1 MDLTTV
7 IGCIITWLL
16 VLSAM
21 VSGGNPQAYID
32 FPSILIT
39 MGGTIGAMITSS
51 PSDRLKSFFGTLKCA
66 FFTARTDI
74 ITLVQTIV
82 SFAEKARREGLL
94 SLEANTAELTD
105 NEFLRKSI
113 QLVVD
118 GTDPELVRAILDT
131 EIGILE
137 SRHSANKSLL
147 DTGAE
152 LAPAFGMIGTLI
164 GLIAMLG
171 DLTDVEKLGPG
182 MAVALI
188 TTMYGSMMANMFFI
202 PMSKKLASRSEEE
215 ILSLELMV
223 EGVLSIQAG
232 ENPRIVEE
240 KLKVYLPPKLRRQ
253 LESAKGGGE
262 QPNG

>member
-1 MDLTTV
+1 MDLMTV
-7 IGCIITWLL
+7 IGLIVSWTL
-16 VLSAM
+16 VLAAM
-21 VSGGNPQAYID
+21 IGGGNGLAYVD
-32 FPSILIT
+32 FPSVLIT
-39 MGGTIGAMITSS
+39 IGGTTGALIATCPSERLKTTIGIFKSAFVTSS
-51 PSDRLKSFFGTLKCA
+51 KDMVV
-66 FFTARTDI
+66 
-74 ITLVQTIV
+74 LVQTIV

-94 SLEANTAELTD
+94 SLEGSAAELTD

-137 SRHSANKSLL
+137 SRHVANKSLF
-147 DTGAE
+147 DSGSE

-171 DLTDVEKLGPG
+171 NLTDVEALGPG

-188 TTMYGSMMANMFFI
+188 TTMYGSMMANMIFI
-202 PMSKKLASRSEEE
+202 PISKKLAVRSSEEV
-215 ILSLELMV
+215 LSLELMV
-223 EGVLSIQAG
+223 EGVLAIQAG

-240 KLKVYLPPKLRRQ
+240 KLKVYLPPKQRLQ
-253 LESAKGGGE
+253 LEQAKSSGG
-262 QPNG
+262 Q